1 MTNIKIPQRLCAHE
15 KQGSDII
22 LKKSIFISLKS
33 TNVIIK
39 VNDKLSGFISC
50 VFILVLLYSSI
61 QEGLSNSYFGIV
73 IYYTVP
79 SLTPNPNPNP

>member
-33 TNVIIK
+33 TNVIII
-39 VNDKLSGFISC
+39 VNDKLSGFISS
-50 VFILVLLYSSI
+50 VFILVLLYGSI
-61 QEGLSNSYFGIV
+61 QGLSNSYFGIV
-73 IYYTVP
+73 IYYSVP